1 MDGRRHGHGHGGLHR
16 RIGARV
22 SVPVVAGALALVMT
36 LGVAAAPAASAQ
48 PRTGAAAASPIC
60 VSAEHPRLAA
70 RMSSQ
75 IAAALRGRRSVVGLA
90 VQDEGLD
97 VSCRFH
103 AGWRFYAASVIKV
116 TIISAL
122 LRKIGGPAHLSKAQR
137 SLAWQM
143 ITESNNNAA
152 TALWNQTGHAA
163 LQRFLNLAKMTH
175 TVLSPA
181 WGLTR
186 ITAQDELTLLRL
198 LTGRGTVLTPRG
210 RSYVLWLMAHVIAS
224 QRWGVPAGAP
234 ARVTVHVKNGWLGYP
249 TNSDWNIN
257 SLGAF
262 TGSHLGWQTA
272 VLTTGNRNMTYGID
286 TIQPAAR
293 VINRDLANF

>member
-1 MDGRRHGHGHGGLHR
+1 MDGRRHGRDGLCR
-16 RIGARV
+16 RIGARAT
-22 SVPVVAGALALVMT
+22 VPAVAGTLALAMT
-36 LGVAAAPAASAQ
+36 LGVAAAPSASAQ
-48 PRTGAAAASPIC
+48 PRIAAASAIC
-60 VSAEHPRLAA
+60 VSAAHPKLAA
-70 RMSSQ
+70 RMSTQ

-97 VSCRFH
+97 VSCRLH
-103 AGWRFYAASVIKV
+103 SGRRFYAASVIKV

-137 SLAWQM
+137 SLAWRM
-143 ITESNNNAA
+143 ITESDNNAA

-175 TVLSPA
+175 TGLSPA

-198 LTGRGTVLTPRG
+198 LASRGTVLTPRS
-210 RSYVLWLMAHVIAS
+210 RSYILWLMAHVIAS

-234 ARVTVHVKNGWLGYP
+234 GRVTVHVKNGWLGYP
-249 TNSDWNIN
+249 SNSDWNIN
-257 SLGAF
+257 SIGVF